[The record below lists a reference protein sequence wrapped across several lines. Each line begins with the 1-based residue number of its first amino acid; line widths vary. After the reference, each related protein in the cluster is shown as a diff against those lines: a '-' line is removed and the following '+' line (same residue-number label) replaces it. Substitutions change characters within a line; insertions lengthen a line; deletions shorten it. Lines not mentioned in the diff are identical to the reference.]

1 MRTRFYLVR
10 HGETEW
16 NQKGIYQGWT
26 DIPLSKEGE
35 LQTKCLGKRFENT
48 ALKLDAVYCS
58 PLQRAIQTAKAMAD
72 AKGLPV
78 ITDVHFKEINFGE
91 WEGYTVKQLSE
102 KYGKNYTDFYEH
114 PFTYPFPGEG
124 NFQSVMERSTKGF
137 YELLEKHKGQNVA
150 IVSHGGVIRVLIMA
164 LMDMDETFYRK
175 TWLSNTSITIID
187 VSESGKKVL
196 FTLNDFAHLETM
208 EQMQGEKTWQM

>member
-91 WEGYTVKQLSE
+91 WEGYTE
-102 KYGKNYTDFYEH
+102 KITQTFMNILLHIHFLARAIFNLLWNVPQRDFM
-114 PFTYPFPGEG
+114 
-124 NFQSVMERSTKGF
+124 NF
-137 YELLEKHKGQNVA
+137 
-150 IVSHGGVIRVLIMA
+150 
-164 LMDMDETFYRK
+164 
-175 TWLSNTSITIID
+175 
-187 VSESGKKVL
+187 
-196 FTLNDFAHLETM
+196 
-208 EQMQGEKTWQM
+208 

>member
-1 MRTRFYLVR
+1 
-10 HGETEW
+10 
-16 NQKGIYQGWT
+16 
-26 DIPLSKEGE
+26 
-35 LQTKCLGKRFENT
+35 
-48 ALKLDAVYCS
+48 
-58 PLQRAIQTAKAMAD
+58 
-72 AKGLPV
+72 
-78 ITDVHFKEINFGE
+78 
-91 WEGYTVKQLSE
+91 
-102 KYGKNYTDFYEH
+102 
-114 PFTYPFPGEG
+114 
-124 NFQSVMERSTKGF
+124 MERSTKGF

-150 IVSHGGVIRVLIMA
+150 IVSHGGVLRVLIMA